1 MKKVL
6 QIRRKGK
13 VRKGKAVEVKD
24 LQTCGAM
31 NLDSKMALI
40 HELIPIGLNIV
51 KEPGAYIHN
60 FRYAAQLLQDSY
72 QALSGVSPP
81 GVRPSSSDDRAATIY
96 TYP

>member
-13 VRKGKAVEVKD
+13 VRKAKAVEMKD

-40 HELIPIGLNIV
+40 HELIPTGPNIV

-60 FRYAAQLLQDSY
+60 FRYAAQLLQDWY
-72 QALSGVSPP
+72 RALSGVSPP
-81 GVRPSSSDDRAATIY
+81 GVRPSSSDDRAAKIY